1 MIIALSISS
10 FDCGQIMYMSFQAF
24 VGDNLTIKA
33 ISLIGDRPGS
43 LTLCCGD
50 SSQHLIERDTCKGI
64 IITQDDGL

>member
-24 VGDNLTIKA
+24 VGDNLTIEA

-43 LTLCCGD
+43 LTLCC
-50 SSQHLIERDTCKGI
+50 
-64 IITQDDGL
+64 